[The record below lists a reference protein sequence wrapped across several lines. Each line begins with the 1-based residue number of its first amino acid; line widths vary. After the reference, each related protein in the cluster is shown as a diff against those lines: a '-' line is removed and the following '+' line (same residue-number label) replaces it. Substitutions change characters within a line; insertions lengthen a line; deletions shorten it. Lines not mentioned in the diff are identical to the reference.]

1 MSASILKISPL
12 ETFELVTDPEYSFTS
27 FQKLSPAK
35 AGTNSLVLSQIRV
48 TGHRFFDE
56 IVLNTTSQTF
66 SYNHKPL
73 LLYFYEEDWRDVAH
87 DHLRQ
92 LNDVRKELYANN
104 INLLVVTARSL
115 DNFLELSWK
124 EELFIEV
131 FEDTGNEIAKML
143 NLYSEQSPTWNS
155 YSGIESNIALP
166 ALYLLGNSH
175 QIVLDFANEN
185 IESGLPL
192 ESVIP
197 VLQDRN
203 AYWEGKKSA

>member
-12 ETFELVTDPEYSFTS
+12 ETFELITDPEYSFAS
-27 FQKLSPAK
+27 FQKLSPVK
-35 AGTNSLVLSQIRV
+35 AGTSSLALPQLRI

-56 IVLNTTSQTF
+56 IVLNTTSQAF

-73 LLYFYEEDWRDVAH
+73 LFYFYEEDWGGVAH
-87 DHLRQ
+87 GHLRQ
-92 LNDVRKELYANN
+92 LNNARQELYANN

-115 DNFLELSWK
+115 DSLLELSRKGEW
-124 EELFIEV
+124 FIEV
-131 FEDTGNEIAKML
+131 FEDADNEIAKML

-155 YSGIESNIALP
+155 YSGIENNIALP
-166 ALYLLGNSH
+166 ALYLLGNSR

-185 IESGLPL
+185 IEHVLPL

-197 VLQDRN
+197 VVQGNN
-203 AYWEGKKSA
+203 AYWENKKSA